1 MCGIAGSYPV
11 SQPEIV
17 NKMIEKIRHRGPDG
31 HAVVEAPYGA
41 LGHTRL
47 AILDLDGGAQP
58 MAFGD
63 YQIAFNGEIY
73 NYRALQTQYLTNAP
87 LKTHSDTEVLL
98 HLYAQLGPE
107 MISRLDGMFAI
118 AILKDDAL
126 FLARDPI
133 GLKPLYTG
141 MRDGVL
147 YFASEIKALA
157 LITDEIHEFPA
168 GHWYHSTNGLHRYY
182 NLEQEASQAIMMTDR
197 AEALEAIRTV
207 TRQAVQKRMIAD
219 VPVGVS
225 LSGGLDSS
233 IIAML
238 ARQEVDTLH
247 TFGVGVEGCPD
258 LAAARMVAD
267 YLGTQ
272 HHEYVYTQTEIE
284 AALPQILYHLES
296 FDPALVRSSIANYF
310 LAQLTSQTVKVF
322 LTGEGADEL
331 YAGYAYLTNYQD
343 PAALNQELL
352 NIVLALHNTNLQRG
366 DRIPMAFG
374 LEARIPFLDLQ
385 SINLAFRIPAKWKLL
400 QPGSLSKGLLRE
412 AFAGTLPTDIIER
425 PKQKFSQGAGS
436 SELIAQKAEVE
447 ISDAEFEGEKMRL
460 ERRWGQSL
468 QNKEALLY
476 YRILRSFYNDA
487 WIMDGMGQSRSL

>member
-1 MCGIAGSYPV
+1 M
-11 SQPEIV
+11 
-17 NKMIEKIRHRGPDG
+17 
-31 HAVVEAPYGA
+31 
-41 LGHTRL
+41 
-47 AILDLDGGAQP
+47 
-58 MAFGD
+58 
-63 YQIAFNGEIY
+63 
-73 NYRALQTQYLTNAP
+73 
-87 LKTHSDTEVLL
+87 
-98 HLYAQLGPE
+98 
-107 MISRLDGMFAI
+107 
-118 AILKDDAL
+118 
-126 FLARDPI
+126 
-133 GLKPLYTG
+133 
-141 MRDGVL
+141 
-147 YFASEIKALA
+147 
-157 LITDEIHEFPA
+157 
-168 GHWYHSTNGLHRYY
+168 
-182 NLEQEASQAIMMTDR
+182 
-197 AEALEAIRTV
+197 
-207 TRQAVQKRMIAD
+207 
-219 VPVGVS
+219 
-225 LSGGLDSS
+225 
-233 IIAML
+233 
-238 ARQEVDTLH
+238 
-247 TFGVGVEGCPD
+247 
-258 LAAARMVAD
+258 
-267 YLGTQ
+267 
-272 HHEYVYTQTEIE
+272 
-284 AALPQILYHLES
+284 
-296 FDPALVRSSIANYF
+296 RSSIANYF

-468 QNKEALLY
+468 QNKEALFY